1 MRCARLTPFIVPDVP
16 EVRVLSWLPVLLARC
31 EKSDRRARETSSG
44 VVSRKGET
52 PGPFGRPNEEKS
64 VASCHAPSRL
74 QDLTKAMATGQMWTQ
89 AQPAE
94 RACRGAAA
102 AERRL
107 NGVAYTAP
115 KSRLP
120 KKTER

>member
-1 MRCARLTPFIVPDVP
+1 MDTCPILAQAGRLG
-16 EVRVLSWLPVLLARC
+16 A
-31 EKSDRRARETSSG
+31 G
-44 VVSRKGET
+44 HGY
-52 PGPFGRPNEEKS
+52 RPNVDTS
-64 VASCHAPSRL
+64 
-74 QDLTKAMATGQMWTQ
+74 
-89 AQPAE
+89 QPAE
-94 RACRGAAA
+94 RARRGAAA

>member
-1 MRCARLTPFIVPDVP
+1 MKKADKEQVSHVIGWHARTP
-16 EVRVLSWLPVLLARC
+16 
-31 EKSDRRARETSSG
+31 
-44 VVSRKGET
+44 
-52 PGPFGRPNEEKS
+52 
-64 VASCHAPSRL
+64 RL
-74 QDLTKAMATGQMWTQ
+74 EDLTKAMATGQMWTQ

>member
-1 MRCARLTPFIVPDVP
+1 M
-16 EVRVLSWLPVLLARC
+16 S
-31 EKSDRRARETSSG
+31 SDYVTSTWPPAPYLYFRE
-44 VVSRKGET
+44 
-52 PGPFGRPNEEKS
+52 
-64 VASCHAPSRL
+64 ARL

-102 AERRL
+102 AERRV

>member
-1 MRCARLTPFIVPDVP
+1 MR
-16 EVRVLSWLPVLLARC
+16 VRA
-31 EKSDRRARETSSG
+31 
-44 VVSRKGET
+44 
-52 PGPFGRPNEEKS
+52 
-64 VASCHAPSRL
+64 APRL

-120 KKTER
+120 KKTVRDSYDTYRVDNDLDLAGALL

>member
-1 MRCARLTPFIVPDVP
+1 MLREGRGQAGRLD
-16 EVRVLSWLPVLLARC
+16 E
-31 EKSDRRARETSSG
+31 G
-44 VVSRKGET
+44 HGY
-52 PGPFGRPNEEKS
+52 RPNVDTS
-64 VASCHAPSRL
+64 PARGAGRHA
-74 QDLTKAMATGQMWTQ
+74 
-89 AQPAE
+89 AE
-94 RACRGAAA
+94 RPAA

>member
-1 MRCARLTPFIVPDVP
+1 MRSEKKLVYLCKQVFRTRL
-16 EVRVLSWLPVLLARC
+16 E
-31 EKSDRRARETSSG
+31 
-44 VVSRKGET
+44 
-52 PGPFGRPNEEKS
+52 
-64 VASCHAPSRL
+64 
-74 QDLTKAMATGQMWTQ
+74 DLTKAMATGQMWTQ

>member
-1 MRCARLTPFIVPDVP
+1 MG
-16 EVRVLSWLPVLLARC
+16 LPPQA
-31 EKSDRRARETSSG
+31 
-44 VVSRKGET
+44 
-52 PGPFGRPNEEKS
+52 P
-64 VASCHAPSRL
+64 VASCRSRAVTVRAL
-74 QDLTKAMATGQMWTQ
+74 WWRCCIQGRKPAQ
-89 AQPAE
+89 AGRLDEGHGYRPNVDTSQPAE
-94 RACRGAAA
+94 RARRGAAA

>member
-1 MRCARLTPFIVPDVP
+1 MCPLPNLRFTTPQNACFGGGAA
-16 EVRVLSWLPVLLARC
+16 EGVLS
-31 EKSDRRARETSSG
+31 
-44 VVSRKGET
+44 
-52 PGPFGRPNEEKS
+52 
-64 VASCHAPSRL
+64 
-74 QDLTKAMATGQMWTQ
+74 
-89 AQPAE
+89 
-94 RACRGAAA
+94 AA